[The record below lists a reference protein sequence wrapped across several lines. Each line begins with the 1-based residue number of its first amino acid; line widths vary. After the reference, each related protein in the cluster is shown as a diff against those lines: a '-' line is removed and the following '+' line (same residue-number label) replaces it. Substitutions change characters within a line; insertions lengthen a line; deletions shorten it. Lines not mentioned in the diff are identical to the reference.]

1 MTKSYTASSS
11 FGKDLFARPFVSS
24 SSIFIRSEITRGSTT
39 GWSKQATQS
48 AAQPVRLSAASD
60 SVAYCDITTV
70 KPPDFVPDPH
80 RASGCVTAPGL
91 WPLQRPTIWLITNH
105 RPIEC
110 KYPFLSKYVDRN
122 SGFLHSATI
131 SLRRACMSAQFIH
144 QTRCWNRSIQPG
156 VLNDTLDMG

>member
-39 GWSKQATQS
+39 GWFKQATQS

-80 RASGCVTAPGL
+80 RASGCVTAPGVWL
-91 WPLQRPTIWLITNH
+91 LPRPTVWLITNH
-105 RPIEC
+105 RPMAC
-110 KYPFLSKYVDRN
+110 KYPFRLEICRSQFRLPPLRN
-122 SGFLHSATI
+122 HITARRLHVGS
-131 SLRRACMSAQFIH
+131 
-144 QTRCWNRSIQPG
+144 
-156 VLNDTLDMG
+156 VY